1 MITTTDNN
9 FVNNYY
15 CMTNSLLG
23 NYYPLF
29 LDNSN
34 KMSESVYLCQ
44 LSSPELSKNCVP
56 AITLEK
62 IAEITRKSDLS
73 ASEKYMNMNSMDI
86 LSTALGKKGDAYIEG
101 VALDYFGKIF
111 VGKNE
116 TVVYSRGKN
125 NFPGVEMRYD
135 NNIQKNLIVNVRSA
149 NRWNNYK
156 FLAGRY
162 VDILYDKNRFFLCKL
177 LSSNN
182 EDTIWL
188 EPQGLYKNSDIT
200 LSNPI
205 GGNYLPF
212 LPIFDKK
219 FSGKNK
225 TLAINKEIKFLEWKS
240 FD

>member
-1 MITTTDNN
+1 MINN
-9 FVNNYY
+9 MDVVNNNHYY
-15 CMTNSLLG
+15 CMYNSLLG

-44 LSSPELSKNCVP
+44 LSSPELSKNCIP

-62 IAEITRKSDLS
+62 VAEITRKSDLS
-73 ASEKYMNMNSMDI
+73 VGEKSMNMNSMDI
-86 LSTALGKKGDAYIEG
+86 LSTALGKKGDTYIEE
-101 VALDYFGKIF
+101 VVLDYFSKIF

-116 TVVYSRGKN
+116 TVIYSRGKN
-125 NFPGVEMRYD
+125 NFPGIEMRYD
-135 NNIQKNLIVNVRSA
+135 NNIQKNLIVNIRSA

-162 VDILYDKNRFFLCKL
+162 VDVLYDKNRFFLCKL

-205 GGNYLPF
+205 NGNYTLS
-212 LPIFDKK
+212 IFGKK

-225 TLAINKEIKFLEWKS
+225 TLAMNKEIKFLEWKS
-240 FD
+240 FDN